1 MPRSVR
7 TGLEFSTPVCRG
19 KNALNHNWSVDIGR
33 IIDEKTYQRHKAALT
48 RQQSTE
54 SILVLM
60 KETAGNRREWIKKE
74 RPTVTTILEEFSC
87 LKKYVVVS

>member
-1 MPRSVR
+1 MRRVPQSVQ
-7 TGLEFSTPVCRG
+7 TGLEFSTPVRRG

-33 IIDEKTYQRHKAALT
+33 IIDEKTYQWHKAALT

-60 KETAGNRREWIKKE
+60 KETAGNRREWIKKNSYYY
-74 RPTVTTILEEFSC
+74 P
-87 LKKYVVVS
+87 